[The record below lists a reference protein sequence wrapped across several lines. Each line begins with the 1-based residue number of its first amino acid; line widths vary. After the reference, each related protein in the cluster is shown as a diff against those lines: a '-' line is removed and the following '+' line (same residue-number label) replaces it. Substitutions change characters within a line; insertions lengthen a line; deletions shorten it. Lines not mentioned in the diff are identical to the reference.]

1 MSLAPNCSGS
11 VSLRVKARVWTV
23 ARGPI
28 PSGLQLVLS
37 GFLLHSLSQPS
48 HTVLAGHHAHHALS
62 FLWAFALAGAS
73 AWNSRP
79 LPHRHSPS
87 SLGSDMG
94 SSKPLDHLHPFHS
107 LSPPVALL
115 MPLPCLCFVF
125 SFHRSFHSMTHHTIY
140 LLSLLSNIW
149 IPSAGVSV
157 LLADKP
163 QAVGPMPDI

>member
-1 MSLAPNCSGS
+1 MLVLGSKLQRLSVAQSKNQSLDNGPWPHPIWSPAG
-11 VSLRVKARVWTV
+11 SLR
-23 ARGPI
+23 I
-28 PSGLQLVLS
+28 PSPLT
-37 GFLLHSLSQPS
+37 QPS
-48 HTVLAGHHAHHALS
+48 HTVLAGPHAHHALS
-62 FLWAFALAGAS
+62 FLWAFPLAGAS

-79 LPHRHSPS
+79 PPPS
-87 SLGSDMG
+87 TSCGTDEG
-94 SSKPLDHLHPFHS
+94 GRGAWRS